1 MSVTMPEVDLPSLIA
16 EALASLPEALA
27 EAVRTALKTA
37 EPLPPKKLF
46 TAAECQAITGL
57 PAHWWEAESRAG
69 HIPSRKPG
77 GPDGKYRRWSM
88 DDIDAVLAVCADRP
102 TSGPYLKGFIALEK
116 QRSAVIAA

>member
-1 MSVTMPEVDLPSLIA
+1 MTPEERA
-16 EALASLPEALA
+16 EYVEAM
-27 EAVRTALKTA
+27 RTAIEA
-37 EPLPPKKLF
+37 AQPLPPKKLF

-88 DDIDAVLAVCADRP
+88 ADIDAVIEVCADPP
-102 TSGPYLKGFIALEK
+102 TSGPYLNAFRALDRRRPK
-116 QRSAVIAA
+116 AA